1 MKNIVLFIVLVLVL
15 LSCTQ
20 QSDLSKKFD
29 CKVVEIQIKKEITGF
44 NKNFKLIVPTNWKS
58 KLYFSKNESEIFV
71 ADTIKQL
78 TNSFILLTSFNSGEV
93 IFDVN
98 FHKKTD
104 SILSLNNLQ
113 KINSGDEFFQ
123 SKPAFWYVAKGLKNG
138 FTFHQFNLT
147 TKRSKN
153 TYFNASVEIYGDINV
168 NERICEAISILEKV
182 EFLQ

>member
-1 MKNIVLFIVLVLVL
+1 MKNIVLFIVLMLVL

-29 CKVVEIQIKKEITGF
+29 CKVVEIKNKKEITDF
-44 NKNFKLIVPTNWKS
+44 NKNFKLIVPTDWKS

-71 ADTIKQL
+71 ADTLKQL

-104 SILSLNNLQ
+104 SVLSLNNLEI
-113 KINSGDEFFQ
+113 INSGDEAFQ
-123 SKPAFWYVAKGLKNG
+123 TKPTFWYVAKGFKNG

-147 TKRSKN
+147 SKRTKN
-153 TYFNASVEIYGDINV
+153 TYFNASVEIYGEHNIN
-168 NERICEAISILEKV
+168 NRICEAISIIEKV